1 MELKAE
7 KRDKFGKSLASLRE
21 QGWIPA
27 ELYGHGVPN
36 VHLMVQAKDFDK
48 VHKSGSGTALL
59 SLLVEGEKRNAL
71 IHDIQEDY
79 LSGRPVHIDFYQVR
93 MDEKTTGHIPIEFIG
108 ESPAVKEGGILNRT
122 MLEIE
127 IEALP
132 GDLPSKFEVDLGEI
146 KELNQSI
153 YVKDLRV
160 PKGVEILVEPDTVI
174 ATVTPPMK
182 EEEIAPAPAA
192 DVSEVKVET
201 EEKKAEREK
210 EAAAEGEPA

>member
-1 MELKAE
+1 M
-7 KRDKFGKSLASLRE
+7 
-21 QGWIPA
+21 
-27 ELYGHGVPN
+27 
-36 VHLMVQAKDFDK
+36 
-48 VHKSGSGTALL
+48 
-59 SLLVEGEKRNAL
+59 
-71 IHDIQEDY
+71 
-79 LSGRPVHIDFYQVR
+79 
-93 MDEKTTGHIPIEFIG
+93 
-108 ESPAVKEGGILNRT
+108 KEAGILNRT

-132 GDLPSKFEVDLGEI
+132 GDLPSKFEVDLGAI

-153 YVKDLRV
+153 YVKDVRA

-210 EAAAEGEPA
+210 ETAAEGEPA